1 MGNIKNKYDVI
12 IVGSGPAGIFTAL
25 EIAKNTSHS
34 VLMLEKGVDIDKRV
48 CPIKSDKNGD
58 QCAKCK
64 LCAILCGWGG
74 AGAFSDGK
82 LTLTHEVGGNLT
94 DYISQEKTDELI
106 KYVDDVYIKYGAPE
120 KVFGKPTKRLN
131 ALREKALKS
140 DLELVATPIRH
151 LGTDKTSALLTK
163 IKNDLISAGV
173 TIKFHEP
180 VKSILEEKGKVV
192 GVKTANNVEIFAKHV
207 VVAPGREGAE
217 WLGKEGARL
226 NLKTLNNPVDIGVRV
241 ELPAEVFK
249 EITDTTYEAKF
260 KYYSKQFDDLVRTF
274 CMNPYGEVVHEH
286 NRGIVSVNGHSFK
299 DKKTDKT
306 NFAILVSTNFTEP
319 FNDPITYGRS
329 VATLANLLGDG
340 LIVQRLGDL
349 QKGQRSTAGRIEK
362 GPIQPSLKGAT
373 PGDLSFVLPY
383 RYLCNIVE
391 MLSALDEVA
400 PGTASRHT
408 LLYGVEV
415 KFYSVRRSLD
425 NDLMSSIK
433 GLYFIGDGAGVSR
446 GLVQAS
452 VSGVVAANSI
462 ISSGN

>member
-1 MGNIKNKYDVI
+1 MGDIKDFDVI
-12 IVGSGPAGIFTAL
+12 IVGTGPAGIFTAL
-25 EIAKNTSHS
+25 ELVKNTSYS
-34 VLMLEKGVDIDKRV
+34 ILMIEKGTDIKKRKCPLNEGKDICTRCKV
-48 CPIKSDKNGD
+48 CS
-58 QCAKCK
+58 
-64 LCAILCGWGG
+64 ILCGWGG

-82 LTLTHEVGGNLT
+82 LTLTSEVGGNLPE
-94 DYISQEKTDELI
+94 YIGYERTEELI
-106 KYVDDVYIKYGAPE
+106 KYVDSIYLKYGAPE
-120 KVFGKPTKRLN
+120 KVFGKSSAKWN
-131 ALREKALKS
+131 SLREKALKN

-151 LGTDKTSALLTK
+151 LGTDKTSELLSK
-163 IKNDLISAGV
+163 IKRDLVRAGV
-173 TIKFHEP
+173 KIRFNEP
-180 VKSILEEKGKVV
+180 VGNILFKKGRAY
-192 GVKTANNVEIFAKHV
+192 GVKTVKNGEFYGKYI

-217 WLGKEGARL
+217 WLKKEGKRL
-226 NLKTLNNPVDIGVRV
+226 KLKTSNNPVDIGVRV
-241 ELPAEVFK
+241 ELPSDVFK
-249 EITDTTYEAKF
+249 PITDITYEAKF

-274 CMNPYGEVVHEH
+274 CMNPYGEVVSEY
-286 NRGIVSVNGHSFK
+286 NKGIVSVNGHSFR

-319 FNDPITYGRS
+319 FKEPITYGKS
-329 VATLANLLGDG
+329 VTTLANLLGEG
-340 LIVQRLGDL
+340 VIVQRLGDL
-349 QKGQRSTAGRIEK
+349 QKGQRSTEGRLKK

-391 MLSALDEVA
+391 MLNALEKVA

-415 KFYSVRRSLD
+415 KFYSLRRSLN
-425 NDLMSSIK
+425 NDLKSEVE

-462 ISSGN
+462 MKDGS